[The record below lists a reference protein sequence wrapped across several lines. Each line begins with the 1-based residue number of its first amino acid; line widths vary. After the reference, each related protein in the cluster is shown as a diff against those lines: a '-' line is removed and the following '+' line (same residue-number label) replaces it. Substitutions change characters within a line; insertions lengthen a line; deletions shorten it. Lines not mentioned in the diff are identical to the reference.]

1 MFYVDICFHSL
12 GCVFVCF
19 CTLTIQ
25 HGSRLMVDR
34 YQLIDC
40 KLKATVTSEKVV
52 LHQGKLCTID
62 CSSPVFDPHGVHSS
76 FQIVNSHLLFRH
88 CSAGSSLLLMCSEN
102 VIWGHDERARAWNNK
117 MRYFGNCWFET
128 KRMPINFPLMRTS
141 KKYSISEIP
150 WALFSTPDSTQVDT
164 VMDAC
169 FQLSCYFLCFGRVV
183 P

>member
-1 MFYVDICFHSL
+1 MYVLCGYFFSLSWVCICMFLYLNHPAQFKTY
-12 GCVFVCF
+12 G
-19 CTLTIQ
+19 
-25 HGSRLMVDR
+25 R

-76 FQIVNSHLLFRH
+76 FQIVNSHLLFHH

-150 WALFSTPDSTQVDT
+150 WALFSTPDSTHVDT
-164 VMDAC
+164 VMDAW
-169 FQLSCYFLCFGRVV
+169 FQLSRYFLCFGRVV